1 MDATH
6 NSQDLSV
13 SKEARPAIVSR
24 AFRCVGNGATA
35 RHWVR
40 GDPYATAFFNALSA
54 VFPQGETFMIRSMV
68 PWAERV
74 PPSLA
79 REVRGFI
86 EQEAGHA
93 REHVAVNRG
102 MIEAGYDVDPLERR
116 IKAFVRLF
124 DNASDIVKLSATMC
138 FEHFTAIVA
147 AEILKNDHHL
157 EGADEDLRE
166 LWLWHG
172 IEEVEHKGVA
182 FDVWQYATREWNPVK
197 RWVWRSFFMVA
208 ITASFFINRTLG
220 QVELLRQDGVG
231 FWTAMPGILR
241 HGFSNGG
248 IARNVTKPWLSFFR
262 PGFHPW
268 DIDDRLLIAEGEA
281 TLATAAASRAGY
293 KSDTFADS
301 PHESERAP
309 QEAVRAA

>member
-1 MDATH
+1 MDAAQ
-6 NSQDLSV
+6 NSDDLSV
-13 SKEARPAIVSR
+13 PKEARPAIVSR
-24 AFRCVGNGATA
+24 AFRCVSGAATA

-54 VFPQGETFMIRSMV
+54 VFPHGETFMIRSII
-68 PWAERV
+68 PWQERV
-74 PPSLA
+74 PPLLS

-93 REHVAVNRG
+93 REHVAMNRG

-116 IKAFVRLF
+116 IKGFVKLF
-124 DNASDIVKLSATMC
+124 ENASDIVKLTATMC

-147 AEILKNDHHL
+147 AEILKNKHHL

-182 FDVWQYATREWNPVK
+182 FDVWQHATREWNPVK
-197 RWVWRSFFMVA
+197 RWLWRSFFMVA
-208 ITASFFINRTLG
+208 ITASFIINRTLG
-220 QVELLRQDGVG
+220 QIELLRQDGVG
-231 FWTAMPGILR
+231 ARTALPNILR
-241 HGFSNGG
+241 HGFGKGG
-248 IARNVTKPWLSFFR
+248 IARNVTRPWLSFFR

-281 TLATAAASRAGY
+281 TLATAAAKRAGY
-293 KSDTFADS
+293 QAEAE
-301 PHESERAP
+301 PVEIMSERTP
-309 QEAVRAA
+309 KRTVQAA

>member
-1 MDATH
+1 MDPTQK
-6 NSQDLSV
+6 SSDLSV
-13 SKEARPAIVSR
+13 PKEARPTIALR
-24 AFRCVGNGATA
+24 AFRCAKGAPTA

-54 VFPQGETFMIRSMV
+54 VFPQGETFMIRSIV
-68 PWAERV
+68 PWVERV

-79 REVRGFI
+79 REVTSFI
-86 EQEAGHA
+86 AQEAGHA
-93 REHVAVNRG
+93 REHIAMNRG

-116 IKAFVRLF
+116 IKRFVKLF
-124 DNASDIVKLSATMC
+124 ENASDMVKLTATMC

-147 AEILKNDHHL
+147 AEILKNSHHL
-157 EGADEDLRE
+157 HGADAELRE

-182 FDVWQYATREWNPVK
+182 FDVWQYATREWSPAK
-197 RWVWRSFFMVA
+197 RWLWRSFFMVA

-220 QVELLRQDGVG
+220 QIELLRQDGVG
-231 FWTAMPGILR
+231 FRTALPNILR
-241 HGFSNGG
+241 HGFAEGG
-248 IARNVTKPWLSFFR
+248 IARNVTRPWFSFFR

-281 TLATAAASRAGY
+281 ELASAAAKRAGY
-293 KSDTFADS
+293 QPEIASK
-301 PHESERAP
+301 ERRTSRQMARV
-309 QEAVRAA
+309 A

>member
-1 MDATH
+1 MDAT
-6 NSQDLSV
+6 QDLTGVSV
-13 SKEARPAIVSR
+13 PKEARPVIVSR
-24 AFRCVGNGATA
+24 AFRCVSDTATV

-54 VFPQGETFMIRSMV
+54 VFPHGETFMIRSII
-68 PWAERV
+68 PWADRV

-93 REHVAVNRG
+93 REHVAMNRG
-102 MIEAGYDVDPLERR
+102 IIDAGYDVDPLERK
-116 IKAFVRLF
+116 IKGFVRLF
-124 DNASDIVKLSATMC
+124 ENASEIVTLTATMC

-147 AEILKNDHHL
+147 AEILKNKHHL
-157 EGADEDLRE
+157 DGADEDLRE

-182 FDVWQYATREWNPVK
+182 FDVWQYATREWSPVK
-197 RWVWRSFFMVA
+197 RWLWRSFFMAA

-220 QVELLRQDGVG
+220 QIELLRQDGVG
-231 FWTAMPGILR
+231 FWNAMPRILH
-241 HGFSNGG
+241 HGLGKGG
-248 IARNVTKPWLSFFR
+248 IARNVTRPWFSFFR

-281 TLATAAASRAGY
+281 ALATAVAKRAGY
-293 KSDTFADS
+293 QVATATG
-301 PHESERAP
+301 ERRKPGRVAN
-309 QEAVRAA
+309 AA